1 MELPGEFEMTRS
13 QPDWTENK
21 FEQMLGNFLRGG
33 VIVSSGIVMV
43 GGILYLLRHGMETPN
58 YKVFHGEP
66 AEFRELSEIF
76 RAGLTLQR
84 RRSLIQIGMLVLIAT
99 PILRVAFA
107 GYVFAKQGDRTYVVI
122 TFIVLTILIYSFFQ
136 V

>member
-1 MELPGEFEMTRS
+1 MTPALHS
-13 QPDWTENK
+13 PLMSVTNA
-21 FEQMLGNFLRGG
+21 
-33 VIVSSGIVMV
+33 VSGIVMV
-43 GGILYLLRHGMETPN
+43 GGILYLLCHGMETPN

-84 RRSLIQIGMLVLIAT
+84 RRSLIQIGMLILIAT

-122 TFIVLTILIYSFFQ
+122 TFIVLAILIYSFFQ